1 VATTGLTERVRSVPR
16 PPAVLERDREAALS
30 ERQRELLDVLV
41 LIFDKG
47 FVHLTMADL
56 ARELNCSLRTL
67 YGLAPSRNELVLLVV
82 DRNLRSIGRS
92 ANDCID
98 PAMSAIEAV
107 RAYLQGATEAVS
119 ATTEEFAADM
129 VVIEGGPELGA
140 RHSEYLVAVTRAI
153 LDFGVD
159 SGEICDVDTAAAAR
173 VMAGLGRE
181 FARPEVIPKL
191 RTNPKKAADAMVE
204 IVLAGLTS
212 APAGC
217 AFSTPTTKDQ
227 AQS

>member
-1 VATTGLTERVRSVPR
+1 MTRPGLTERLRSVPR
-16 PPAVLERDREAALS
+16 PPPVLDRDREAALS
-30 ERQRELLDVLV
+30 ERQRELLDALV
-41 LIFDKG
+41 FIFDKG

-92 ANDCID
+92 ANECID
-98 PAMSAIEAV
+98 PAMSAVDAV
-107 RAYLQGATEAVS
+107 RAYLQGVTEAVS

-129 VVIEGGPELGA
+129 VAIEGGPELGA
-140 RHSEYLVAVTRAI
+140 RHSEYLVAVTRAV
-153 LDFGVD
+153 LDFGVG

-173 VMAGLGRE
+173 VMAGLGRD
-181 FARPEVIPKL
+181 FARPKVIPTL

-204 IVLAGLTS
+204 IVLAGLTT
-212 APAGC
+212 APAGHK
-217 AFSTPTTKDQ
+217 FSSPMRKDQ
-227 AQS
+227 ALL